1 MTLTETFADLIFA
14 VSPEEA
20 LILIGLAGAAAG
32 LGKAAADA
40 LRDDGEEEERIPV
53 RIRPDDRPG
62 DRPRPRDHDLRP
74 EDRDA

>member
-1 MTLTETFADLIFA
+1 MTLTETFADVIFA

-40 LRDDGEEEERIPV
+40 LRGDEEEEEERIPV
-53 RIRPDDRPG
+53 RVRPDDRP
-62 DRPRPRDHDLRP
+62 RPARRP
-74 EDRDA
+74 EDHDA

>member
-1 MTLTETFADLIFA
+1 MTLTQTFADLTFA

-40 LRDDGEEEERIPV
+40 LRDDDGEEERIPV
-53 RIRPDDRPG
+53 RVRPDDRP
-62 DRPRPRDHDLRP
+62 RPPRDRGLRP
-74 EDRDA
+74 EDDSA